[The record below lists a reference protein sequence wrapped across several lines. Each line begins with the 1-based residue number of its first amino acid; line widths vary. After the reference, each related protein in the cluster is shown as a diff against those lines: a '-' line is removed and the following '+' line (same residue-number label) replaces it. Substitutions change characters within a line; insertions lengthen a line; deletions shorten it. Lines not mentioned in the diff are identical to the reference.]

1 MKFRMDAGQDDA
13 GQDSKLQERRL
24 CSHGTP
30 FTPFVDKPGHTC
42 EKLVGSAPDNC
53 VL

>member
-1 MKFRMDAGQDDA
+1 MDAGQEDA

-24 CSHGTP
+24 CSHCLLISLAILARYCSG
-30 FTPFVDKPGHTC
+30 C
-42 EKLVGSAPDNC
+42 APDNF

>member
-1 MKFRMDAGQDDA
+1 MDAGQEDA

-30 FTPFVDKPGHTC
+30 FTLFVDKPGHTC
-42 EKLVGSAPDNC
+42 EILFWVRP
-53 VL
+53 